1 MSVSTEF
8 GTVEV
13 DISLFLYDVLKIFS
27 VEDFGVSVVVMLSV
41 PMMPVMTKP
50 SFVVVA
56 GTSDGELVTSRSGV
70 SDRSVVSAVTT
81 TEVIVVEAMFDDSS
95 SVVNSGDVVDVPK
108 TLPSTFDPS
117 VVEIVD
123 AILVED
129 SVVECS

>member
-41 PMMPVMTKP
+41 PMMPGMTKP

-56 GTSDGELVTSRSGV
+56 GTSDGELVTCRSGV

-81 TEVIVVEAMFDDSS
+81 TGVIVVEAMFDDSS